1 MKQQL
6 VSLKRLVL
14 VTLLLTMTGISTL
27 AVADEIL
34 LGYKDAN
41 GVEQTLVIDGNS
53 SDEDLL
59 LAASLIET
67 NNVAVTSNVTRT
79 GAFLDALA
87 ASVAS
92 KASSPGNAT
101 LIGNVIAASNPAEA
115 SAIRCAVNAISGRKD
130 PACPSTEI
138 ASSYT
143 DKKPPYTDI
152 IGTGGG
158 GEPVP
163 PPSVSPN

>member
-53 SDEDLL
+53 SDEDLA

-67 NNVAVTSNVTRT
+67 SNVTVTSNVTGT
-79 GAFLDALA
+79 GDSLAALT

-92 KASSPGNAT
+92 KASSPDNAT
-101 LIGNVIAASNPAEA
+101 LIGNVVAASNAAEA
-115 SAIRCAVNAISGRKD
+115 SAIMCAVSIMIGRPD
-130 PACPSTEI
+130 PACRSTEI

-143 DKKPPYTDI
+143 DKKSPYTDI